1 MIRVAGNI
9 IAPSLVGSVEF
20 AAARFGTPLVVVL
33 GHTQCGAIAATVEE
47 LTQQGGTQSPNLSS
61 IVNRVRPSVLP
72 LMNTELRHDLHAL
85 SREAVRANIR
95 ASTNHLRH
103 GSELMENLIE
113 QKGFRVVGAEYSLET
128 ASSIS
133 SIWVSAIVSSVF
145 VLAGAARFASTPHRR
160 RFPTRRQN
168 MASKR
173 NKNQT
178 AFPAGKA
185 HAVWLAGLGAVSIA
199 QKRGTEVLS
208 GLAAEGRDFQARAQQ
223 LVREVG
229 ADARVHVKGVVAPL
243 RVDLKRNA
251 AKLGVVVQSAVATV
265 LAKLGIPSKADIEAL
280 SQRMSA
286 LSRQL
291 KAAK

>member
-1 MIRVAGNI
+1 
-9 IAPSLVGSVEF
+9 
-20 AAARFGTPLVVVL
+20 
-33 GHTQCGAIAATVEE
+33 
-47 LTQQGGTQSPNLSS
+47 
-61 IVNRVRPSVLP
+61 
-72 LMNTELRHDLHAL
+72 
-85 SREAVRANIR
+85 
-95 ASTNHLRH
+95 
-103 GSELMENLIE
+103 
-113 QKGFRVVGAEYSLET
+113 
-128 ASSIS
+128 
-133 SIWVSAIVSSVF
+133 
-145 VLAGAARFASTPHRR
+145 
-160 RFPTRRQN
+160 

-178 AFPAGKA
+178 TSPAGKA

-229 ADARVHVKGVVAPL
+229 ADAKVHVKGVVAPL
-243 RVDLKRNA
+243 RVDLKRNT
-251 AKLGVVVQSAVATV
+251 AKLGEVVQSAVATV